1 MTLAHTGAYG
11 ERIMPRM
18 GLIVPS
24 TAGIKA
30 WNSAQK
36 RPCPP
41 HGTWA
46 GKGMKNKDQQVPLPG
61 SRLETEAIQQVIDL
75 ILTGDYPRCIGSHL
89 GAIEQGTR
97 LGIPGTGCC
106 LLIQRRG

>member
-1 MTLAHTGAYG
+1 MTLAHTGAHG

-30 WNSAQK
+30 RNSAQK

-41 HGTWA
+41 HGTWT
-46 GKGMKNKDQQVPLPG
+46 GKGMKHKDQQVPLPRR
-61 SRLETEAIQQVIDL
+61 RLETEAIQQVIDL
-75 ILTGDYPRCIGSHL
+75 ILTGDHPWCIGSHL

-97 LGIPGTGCC
+97 LGVPGAGGR

>member
-75 ILTGDYPRCIGSHL
+75 ILTGDHPRGIGSHL
-89 GAIEQGTR
+89 RAIEQGAR
-97 LGIPGTGCC
+97 LGVPGVWDC